1 MLVVVSYDVPDDR
14 RRQRLAKLL
23 LGFGVRVLESVF
35 ECDLTGAEYVQLERK
50 MQRVMK
56 RGEDQVRVYF
66 LCQGCRLQT
75 RTFGGPAVEHSE
87 PFYIA

>member
-23 LGFGVRVLESVF
+23 LGFGARVLESVF
-35 ECDLTGAEYVQLERK
+35 ECDLNGPQYLQLERK
-50 MQRVMK
+50 MRRVMK
-56 RGEDQVRVYF
+56 EGEDAVRVYF
-66 LCQGCRLQT
+66 LCQDCRLQT
-75 RTFGGPAVEHSE
+75 RTFGGPAVERSE